1 MERPKVV
8 VDASVCAKWFIDE
21 EHSHRARLLRDEF
34 VKGHVGISVP
44 SLLCY
49 ETLNALRFS
58 RLFDPKELALAADSL
73 AKYGFEVWEPRGE
86 VFREAAR
93 LSLAYDITLYDASY
107 AALSEHL
114 RALFYTVDRKL
125 LARLPKRARHI
136 TSFAELNKM

>member
-1 MERPKVV
+1 VERPKVV

-21 EHSHRARLLRDEF
+21 EHSDRARLLRDEF
-34 VKGHVGISVP
+34 VKGHVGINVP
-44 SLLCY
+44 SLLYY

-58 RLFDPKELALAADSL
+58 RLFNPKELALAADSL

-86 VFREAAR
+86 LFREAAR
-93 LSLAYDITLYDASY
+93 LSLAHDITVYDASY

-125 LARLPKRARHI
+125 LARFPKRARHI
-136 TSFAELNKM
+136 RSFAEPDKV